1 VRVRRED
8 LTVFDMR
15 RSWVKA
21 REFATRQKA
30 FSGFGPSWWEYR
42 QGESKSSDQQVN
54 STPAS
59 VTRMKVRIASRR
71 TDSTSGEQEFDSG
84 VPAGDKGNVRGRHG
98 SVKAPQG
105 PRRSTGSPHPRR

>member
-54 STPAS
+54 STPAA
-59 VTRMKVRIASRR
+59 VICKDCKPTVGQHIGR
-71 TDSTSGEQEFDSG
+71 
-84 VPAGDKGNVRGRHG
+84 KGFRLGCACG
-98 SVKAPQG
+98 
-105 PRRSTGSPHPRR
+105 